1 MAVAEVRANIIAEYT
16 VVKTRILGVQAR
28 VAQRAPH
35 VAAEVVPLIDD
46 LLREALE
53 ELANDDGGSDDL

>member
-1 MAVAEVRANIIAEYT
+1 MRADLIAKYT
-16 VVKTRILGVQAR
+16 VVKTRILGVPAR
-28 VAQRAPH
+28 AAQRAPH

-53 ELANDDGGSDDL
+53 ELANDDGGGDDR